1 MAAAAA
7 GGEKVAWWRRA
18 LPFVLAGAMIA
29 FVLARLDRRAF
40 LEHLAQVSY
49 PLYLG
54 FALLFLVS
62 LLAADAFAT
71 VLIYRRSVAPIR
83 YRDFLV
89 LRGASYLPSIL
100 NHHLGQAFITYFLSR
115 AYGVTLWRVA
125 GATLL
130 VYASWMACVLGL
142 LSTAIVM
149 LGKPLWWL
157 AGPLGA
163 GGLYLVVLA
172 WRPAVLARRRLLA
185 PLFEAGITG
194 HLHAVATRLPH
205 LVVLFAGTYVPFL
218 FFDVRI
224 PPAEALATIP
234 IMMVAVTLPITAQGI
249 GTRDVLAS
257 VFYERFA
264 AGETREQRLAA
275 IAASTAT
282 WAVAITL
289 AEIVVGVVLMYKA
302 MPALRARAAAAA
314 AAAAPAAPPA
324 PGAPRPPPPPGAPRP
339 RSRPPPRAS
348 RGAASSRASAP
359 PSRSRRRRRA

>member
-302 MPALRARAAAAA
+302 MPALRARAAAATA
-314 AAAAPAAPPA
+314 AASPAITPA
-324 PGAPRPPPPPGAPRP
+324 PGAPRQPPPP
-339 RSRPPPRAS
+339 
-348 RGAASSRASAP
+348 
-359 PSRSRRRRRA
+359 